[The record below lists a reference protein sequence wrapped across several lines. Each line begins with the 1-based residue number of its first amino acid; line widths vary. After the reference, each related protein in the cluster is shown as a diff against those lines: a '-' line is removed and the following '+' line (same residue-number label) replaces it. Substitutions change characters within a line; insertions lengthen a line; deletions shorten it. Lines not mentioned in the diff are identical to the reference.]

1 MTEDTR
7 ILSVVRPMGST
18 LLDAIKLAFVD
29 DVKAALED
37 MADDAYDQLRA
48 CDSQGRFKSVIS
60 ILLTI

>member
-7 ILSVVRPMGST
+7 IISVRASIGSSA

-37 MADDAYDQLRA
+37 LADDAYDQLRA
-48 CDSQGRFKSVIS
+48 CDSQGQF
-60 ILLTI
+60 